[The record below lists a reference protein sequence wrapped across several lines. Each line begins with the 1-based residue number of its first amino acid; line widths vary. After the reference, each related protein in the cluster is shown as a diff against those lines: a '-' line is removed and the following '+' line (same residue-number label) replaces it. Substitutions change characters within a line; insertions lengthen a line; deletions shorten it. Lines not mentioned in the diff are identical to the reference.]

1 MVALLVAAGACD
13 RPARAPAA
21 NDTVATDVPAIGA
34 DSAAPPV
41 VSTNGWR
48 PEEAGP
54 ALVLPAETSALQ
66 AQLVLPQFTD
76 STLTPQATFDLAAL
90 RGVTLELFAP
100 AGLVGRA
107 TLADVAPPSAA
118 SAPRASSRSAPAG
131 AACTAWPTA
140 RLVPAVEP
148 LSPWRV
154 AFAAGRAHAIPL
166 DSVSA
171 LAGPDSARLAA
182 DVARLASALPQDTA
196 SAFRGLP
203 FVVRDVHRF
212 TPVAGVDGLVADVV
226 RRVNQEASVQMEH
239 LLLVAERPAGRAA
252 APWTAAY
259 VERSAGQEETIE
271 MAEVLAAVTLGAA
284 ARPTLV
290 IARDFGDGG
299 AYALLERTGPR
310 RWVVRWSSAYAG
322 C

>member
-1 MVALLVAAGACD
+1 VPRALLAATLVASACD
-13 RPARAPAA
+13 RTPRAPRA
-21 NDTVATDVPAIGA
+21 NDTAARDAPAIGT
-34 DSAAPPV
+34 DSSSPPAPP

-48 PEEAGP
+48 LEEAGP
-54 ALVLPAETSALQ
+54 ALVVAAAASALQ
-66 AQLVLPQFTD
+66 AQLVFPQYTD
-76 STLTPQATFDLAAL
+76 STLSPNGVFDLEAL
-90 RGVTLELFAP
+90 RGVTLELFVP

-107 TLADVAPPSAA
+107 TLADLRPP
-118 SAPRASSRSAPAG
+118 PAG
-131 AACTAWPTA
+131 AACAAWPTA

-154 AFAAGRAHAIPL
+154 AFAAGRARAIPL
-166 DSVSA
+166 DSATA

-182 DVARLASALPQDTA
+182 DVARLASALPQDTT

-203 FVVRDVHRF
+203 FVVRDVRRF
-212 TPVAGVDGLVADVV
+212 APAADVDALVADVV
-226 RRVNQEASVQMEH
+226 RLVNQEASRQMEH

-252 APWTAAY
+252 APWAVAY
-259 VERSAGQEETIE
+259 VERSAGDEETLE
-271 MAEVLAAVTLGAA
+271 MAEVVAAVHLGPS

-290 IARDFGDGG
+290 IGRDFGDGA
-299 AYALLERTGPR
+299 AYALVERAAPK